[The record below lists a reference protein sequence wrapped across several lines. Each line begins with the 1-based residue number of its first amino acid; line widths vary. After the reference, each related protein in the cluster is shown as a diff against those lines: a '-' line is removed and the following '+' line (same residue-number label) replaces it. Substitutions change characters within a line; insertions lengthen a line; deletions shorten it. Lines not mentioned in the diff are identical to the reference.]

1 MEKNCCCSCK
11 KQAGS
16 GGGVDEMDGKNYALM
31 QNSYFTK
38 YEN

>member
-1 MEKNCCCSCK
+1 MHIK
-11 KQAGS
+11 KGKR
-16 GGGVDEMDGKNYALM
+16 DEMDGKNYALM

>member
-1 MEKNCCCSCK
+1 MQKAAATEEE
-11 KQAGS
+11 
-16 GGGVDEMDGKNYALM
+16 VDEMDGKNYALM